1 MIQNAH
7 VAGYD
12 FVFEYSASRNIDTIA
27 VIGNNDHSAL
37 WKMNIDISR
46 LQSQGFPSQLTRS
59 ETPRPKVTSPLT
71 VK

>member
-12 FVFEYSASRNIDTIA
+12 FVFEYSAGRNIDTIA

-37 WKMNIDISR
+37 WKKNIDISTM
-46 LQSQGFPSQLTRS
+46 QSVGFPSQLTRS